1 MDERSHRASRGFR
14 ELRSGI
20 VMRKHNN
27 NAMSMYV
34 RHWILYAFSQRV
46 RHWSISQSGCVSE
59 CLHKSNTLSSASID
73 GFFGRECHG
82 RELERRLATCIGGV
96 LMLAVNLST
105 TNFEL
110 QQPLDFEMG

>member
-1 MDERSHRASRGFR
+1 MLFPNEFDIGVFR
-14 ELRSGI
+14 K
-20 VMRKHNN
+20 VVVFQVWFF
-27 NAMSMYV
+27 SMQF
-34 RHWILYAFSQRV
+34 FS
-46 RHWSISQSGCVSE
+46 SINFPLNSQSE